1 VYAYLSG
8 KTWAGQLEVYMDE
21 LLSKTLKKIEEKFQ
35 LEPVA
40 IPEDLRETRFPLSLL
55 KLQCYNWKAEKI
67 RKIYFMRV
75 KVRVPTLD
83 VLGMAIYPETDFDV
97 PIFTCD
103 LSCTKKKVFT
113 HINFIPLF
121 SDESYHKKYIEPLK
135 PVFEKY
141 NHFPPH
147 KMREWMLKYHSSY
160 TFYSMPE
167 KSSLEELKCC
177 ALDYLSVYLD
187 IISQA
192 KPIEDKQ
199 YLEKVKEAHK
209 AYENDLLTK
218 DASQKMLARIIGK
231 EKARRIFQEVIA

>member
-1 VYAYLSG
+1 
-8 KTWAGQLEVYMDE
+8 MDE
-21 LLSKTLKKIEEKFQ
+21 LLSKTLKKIEGKFQ

-40 IPEDLRETRFPLSLL
+40 IPEDLRETRYPLSLMQ
-55 KLQCYNWKAEKI
+55 LQCYNWKAEKV

-83 VLGMAIYPETDFDV
+83 VLGMAIYPESNFDV
-97 PIFTCD
+97 PIFTYD
-103 LSCTKKKVFT
+103 LSGTKKKVFT

-121 SDESYHKKYIEPLK
+121 NDESYYKKYLEPLK

-147 KMREWMLKYHSSY
+147 KMREWMLKYHSPY

-167 KSSLEELKCC
+167 KSFLNELKSC
-177 ALDYLSVYLD
+177 ALDYLTVYLD
-187 IISQA
+187 IISRA

-199 YLEKVKEAHK
+199 YLKQIEEAHK
-209 AYENDLLTK
+209 AYANDLLTK
-218 DASQKMLARIIGK
+218 DASQKMLAKIIGK
-231 EKARRIFQEVIA
+231 EKARRIFHEVIA